1 MYVFRKMSRKIKY
14 RFLPAGLILI
24 FIISACASIQHKIDL
39 LPLGATTVA
48 VSDALREEK
57 YTVIEHNS
65 GPDGVVEV
73 RRYSFYFDQRK
84 WDLTF
89 KDDKLIGW
97 KLAEIEPDFFKDY
110 NGSEGIGYPC
120 EDPLLGIARAGIF
133 FPCDD

>member
-1 MYVFRKMSRKIKY
+1 MFRIIKY
-14 RFLPAGLILI
+14 KFLPAGIFLI
-24 FIISACASIQHKIDL
+24 FIISGCGSIQHKIDL

-48 VSDALREEK
+48 VSDTLKEES
-57 YTVIEHNS
+57 YAVIEHNS
-65 GPDGVVEV
+65 GPDGDIEV

-89 KDDKLIGW
+89 KDDKLISW
-97 KLAEIEPDFFKDY
+97 KPAEIEPDYSKHY